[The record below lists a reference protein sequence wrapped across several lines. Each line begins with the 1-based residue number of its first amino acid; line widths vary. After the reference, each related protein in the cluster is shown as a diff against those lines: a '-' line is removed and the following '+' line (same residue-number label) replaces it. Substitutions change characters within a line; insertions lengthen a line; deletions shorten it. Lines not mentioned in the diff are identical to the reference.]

1 MKMAELS
8 ARTGVAAPTIR
19 YYIREGLV
27 PPGELTSPN
36 QAVYDESHVRALRLT
51 RALIGVGGL
60 AVEQARKV
68 LAHLAE
74 KEGDAYGVLGSTQYA
89 LTPAP
94 VPRDDEA
101 SRRAAERV
109 DALIAAH
116 GWDVRADNP
125 ARATLAEALV
135 ALDALGSTAVT
146 DMLDTYATA
155 AERLAHDE
163 VARLLETAADESRVV
178 GVIAFD
184 VLGDRVLS
192 ALRRLAQEHVV
203 ATRLNAGGRGT
214 GGRGTDDGS
223 GARVPD

>member
-74 KEGDAYGVLGSTQYA
+74 KGGNTYAVLGSTQYA
-89 LTPAP
+89 LTPDA

-101 SRRAAERV
+101 GRRAADRV
-109 DALIAAH
+109 DSLIAAH
-116 GWDVRADNP
+116 GWQVRDDNP
-125 ARATLAEALV
+125 ARTTLVEALV
-135 ALDALGSTAVT
+135 SLEALGVTAVT

-155 AERLAHDE
+155 VEELAHE
-163 VARLLETAADESRVV
+163 EIARLLETTADESRVV
-178 GVIAFD
+178 GVIGFD
-184 VLGDRVLS
+184 VLGDRLLS
-192 ALRRLAQEHVV
+192 ALRRLAQEHAVV
-203 ATRLNAGGRGT
+203 TRLDGGHPKAG
-214 GGRGTDDGS
+214 
-223 GARVPD
+223 

>member
-27 PPGELTSPN
+27 PQGKLTSPN

-51 RALIGVGGL
+51 RALVGVGGL

-74 KEGDAYGVLGSTQYA
+74 KEGNTYAILGSTQYA
-89 LTPAP
+89 LTPP
-94 VPRDDEA
+94 SVPRDDDA
-101 SRRAAERV
+101 SFRAAERV

-116 GWDVRADNP
+116 GWSVRPDNP
-125 ARATLAEALV
+125 ARTTLAEALV
-135 ALDALGSTAVT
+135 SLEALGVTAVT
-146 DMLDTYATA
+146 DMLDTYAAA
-155 AERLAHDE
+155 AEGLARDEIERLF
-163 VARLLETAADESRVV
+163 ETTADESRVV

-184 VLGDRVLS
+184 ILGDRLLS
-192 ALRRLAQEHVV
+192 ALRRLAQED
-203 ATRLNAGGRGT
+203 ATVKRLNADAG
-214 GGRGTDDGS
+214 D
-223 GARVPD
+223 A

>member
-8 ARTGVAAPTIR
+8 ARTGVTAPTIR

-51 RALIGVGGL
+51 RALVGVGGL

-74 KEGDAYGVLGSTQYA
+74 KEGNAYALLGSTQYA

-101 SRRAAERV
+101 AHRAAARV
-109 DALIAAH
+109 DSLITAH
-116 GWDVRADNP
+116 GWRIRPDNP
-125 ARATLAEALV
+125 ARATLVEALV
-135 ALDALGSTAVT
+135 SLEALDGTAVT
-146 DMLDTYATA
+146 DMLDTYAGA
-155 AERLAHDE
+155 AEGLAHDE
-163 VARLLETAADESRVV
+163 IARLLQTAADESRVV

-184 VLGDRVLS
+184 ILGDRLLS
-192 ALRRLAQEHVV
+192 ALRRLAQEHALV
-203 ATRLNAGGRGT
+203 TRLDADGG
-214 GGRGTDDGS
+214 
-223 GARVPD
+223 AA

>member
-74 KEGDAYGVLGSTQYA
+74 KEGDTYAVLGSAQYA
-89 LTPAP
+89 LTPDA

-109 DALIAAH
+109 DSLIAAQ
-116 GWDVRADNP
+116 GWKVREDNP
-125 ARATLAEALV
+125 ARTTLAEALV
-135 ALDALGSTAVT
+135 SLEALGVTAVT

-155 AERLAHDE
+155 AEGLARDE

-184 VLGDRVLS
+184 VLGDRLLS
-192 ALRRLAQEHVV
+192 ALRRLAQEHALV
-203 ATRLNAGGRGT
+203 THLDGGSRRRRRRGEQEN
-214 GGRGTDDGS
+214 
-223 GARVPD
+223 